1 MHEPSISHTSH
12 NMYSIPWLLHILTL
26 PNKAPVFPSLVPR
39 PWKLMNIFRTAISL
53 LASQFAKRPA
63 LRESATNDCQYQTWV
78 SKVHRTTHQKTRPKT
93 KDQAPCGSSIR
104 ERSTHQQCT
113 VMVPW
118 QNANHYASKHTKGF
132 VPKVGANRLQHVICR
147 KAMCCNIRIALH
159 CLCTV
164 Y

>member
-1 MHEPSISHTSH
+1 MFVE
-12 NMYSIPWLLHILTL
+12 IPGSNIGSRAVTVNCNTKQHIATTQ
-26 PNKAPVFPSLVPR
+26 NKWSLICKMLGV
-39 PWKLMNIFRTAISL
+39 FRTAISL

-118 QNANHYASKHTKGF
+118 QNANHYASKHTKRF
-132 VPKVGANRLQHVICR
+132 VPKVGANRLQHVICTE
-147 KAMCCNIRIALH
+147 AMYCNIRIAL
-159 CLCTV
+159 LFQ
-164 Y
+164 YSNNRGQ

>member
-1 MHEPSISHTSH
+1 M
-12 NMYSIPWLLHILTL
+12 
-26 PNKAPVFPSLVPR
+26 F
-39 PWKLMNIFRTAISL
+39 FRTAISL

-159 CLCTV
+159 CLNLYVLFNNMYV
-164 Y
+164 YGSGKTLKINLSHHHNCQHK